1 MTLLSQYLRYKGYI
15 FTECSLPYEGG
26 LFVEYF
32 SLVFTER
39 ASHTHTHTHIYIYI
53 YLFKKKIEML
63 CNLINIF
70 TVAFDQ
76 FNASLL
82 NKSINLFLKSV
93 FNIVLLFIW
102 KNIVVK

>member
-15 FTECSLPYEGG
+15 FTECSLPNDVG

-39 ASHTHTHTHIYIYI
+39 VSHTHTHTYICIYIYIYI

-76 FNASLL
+76 FNASV
-82 NKSINLFLKSV
+82 INQWAEADPYATK
-93 FNIVLLFIW
+93 FI
-102 KNIVVK
+102 